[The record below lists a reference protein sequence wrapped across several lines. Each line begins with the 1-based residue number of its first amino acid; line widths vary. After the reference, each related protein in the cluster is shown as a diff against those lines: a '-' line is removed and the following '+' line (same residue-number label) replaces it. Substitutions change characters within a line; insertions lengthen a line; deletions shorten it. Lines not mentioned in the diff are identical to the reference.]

1 VIMDD
6 PVFIPELKD
15 AHVVIVGMGLMGAS
29 LGHDLRGYC
38 RRVTGVVRRPE
49 AVAETEASGC
59 VDDATLDAAAA
70 AAQADLVI
78 LATPVRT
85 ILRQIAEW
93 GPAMKPGGV
102 LMDMGSSKTEICQAL
117 AALPDHVQPVGG
129 HPMCGKEAAGLAA
142 AEPGLYED
150 CTFVLCP
157 LPRTAPAA
165 LALARELVAFIHAR
179 ALILEPARHDRL
191 VAAISH
197 LPYLSAAG
205 LVSHAMG
212 VAETDP
218 LVWEVA
224 ASGFRDSSRVAAS
237 DVRMLLDILLSN
249 QAGVLAAVDDFVFR
263 LTGLRDALA
272 RGDEATLSKQLAAI
286 AEARRDWEKNR
297 KTH

>member
-1 VIMDD
+1 MDD
-6 PVFIPELKD
+6 SVFIPQLKD

-29 LGHDLRGYC
+29 LGYDLRGHC

-59 VDDATLDAAAA
+59 VDDATLDAEAVVAA
-70 AAQADLVI
+70 ADLVV

-85 ILRQIAEW
+85 ILRQIAKL
-93 GPAMKPGGV
+93 GPQMKPGGV
-102 LMDMGSSKTEICQAL
+102 LLDMGSAKTEICRAL
-117 AALPDHVQPVGG
+117 AALPDHVQGVGG
-129 HPMCGKEAAGLAA
+129 HPMCGKETAGLAA
-142 AEPGLYED
+142 AQPGLYRD

-165 LALARELVAFIHAR
+165 FSLAQEMVDFIHAR
-179 ALILEPARHDRL
+179 PLLLEPQRHDRL

-205 LVSHAMG
+205 LVSYVMG

-218 LVWEVA
+218 AVWDVA

-237 DVRMLLDILLSN
+237 DVRMLMDILLTN
-249 QAGVLAAVDDFVFR
+249 RWAVLEATDDFVGR
-263 LTGLRDALA
+263 LTELRDALA
-272 RGDEATLSKQLAAI
+272 GSDEERLRAQLTAI
-286 AEARRDWEKNR
+286 AAARRNWEKKR
-297 KTH
+297 QSH